1 MYTMSPRPKVLIL
14 GAGFAGLGAAT
25 KLKTAPVDVVLVD
38 KHDYH
43 TFQPLIYQVA
53 TDLLAPQTVAHPMRT
68 AVERQPNLKF
78 VKASVSDIDLESKT
92 VSFKDWED
100 QTYDYLVVALGT
112 VVNFFGTTGAEEN
125 AFPIYTLNDA
135 VRVKN
140 HMLRLYEDS
149 VKAGPDSS
157 RMLDTVIVGGG
168 PTGVEMAGAVAHL
181 IKLSMGDDAPGQQ
194 ATNARITLV
203 EHADRLLTMFD
214 ESMSAYAKEELERI
228 GVTVRLGEM
237 VSEIGPESV
246 TLATGEEIHATTTI
260 WGAGLK
266 TTEIVSKLSD
276 DLQHGRVPVGPMLN
290 LKTHPE
296 VHVIGDQAWI
306 TDAKTQKVL
315 PQLGSVAMQA
325 GEQVGKNI
333 DRITRK
339 HKDPEPFHYRDKGSM
354 ATIGKGAAVAQLPPN
369 IKLTGRPA
377 FLLWGTVHLAL
388 LTGGGNRAAAATNW
402 FITAMS
408 KDRPSQVLIDPSEE
422 E

>member
-1 MYTMSPRPKVLIL
+1 MSQRPKVLIL

-25 KLKTAPVDVVLVD
+25 KLKKAHVDVVLVD

-43 TFQPLIYQVA
+43 TFQPMIYQVA
-53 TDLLAPQTVAHPMRT
+53 TDLLAPQTVAHPLRT
-68 AVERQPNLKF
+68 AMDRQPNLEF

-100 QTYDYLVVALGT
+100 QTYDYLVVGLGT
-112 VVNFFGTTGAEEN
+112 VVNYFGTAGAEEN
-125 AFPIYTLNDA
+125 AFAMYTLNDA

-149 VKAGPDSS
+149 IKAESHSS

-168 PTGVEMAGAVAHL
+168 PTGVEMAGALAHL
-181 IKLSMGDDAPGQQ
+181 LKESMGEDAPGQQ
-194 ATNARITLV
+194 ARMAQITLV

-214 ESMSAYAKEELERI
+214 EGMSSYAKEELERI
-228 GVTVRLGEM
+228 GVTVRLAEM

-266 TTEIVSKLSD
+266 TTEIVSRLSD
-276 DLQHGRVPVGPMLN
+276 DLQHGRVPVEPTLN

-296 VHVIGDQAWI
+296 VYVIGDQAWI
-306 TDAKTQKVL
+306 TDAKTQEVL

-325 GEQVGKNI
+325 GEHVGKTI
-333 DRITRK
+333 DRMIRM
-339 HKDPEPFHYRDKGSM
+339 HKEPQPFHYRDRGSM
-354 ATIGKGAAVAQLPPN
+354 ATIGKGAAVAELPPN

-388 LTGGGNRAAAATNW
+388 LTGADKRAAAMANW
-402 FITAMS
+402 FFTAMS

-422 E
+422 D